1 MSKQLMIYERAV
13 PLRSEAHSGWSVK
26 TGASWDFAR
35 NTNSVPVV
43 AAEFAACAPEYAIVF
58 AGEGD
63 VVFPSVILGMRANEN
78 ACVAEDGSWRGT
90 YVPAFLRR
98 YPFVF
103 ASSED
108 GQTLTLCIDEEF
120 EGFNEEGRGERLFDT
135 ESNRTKYL
143 EDVVAFASEYQTQLR
158 RTDAFCKRLV
168 QLDLLEQAHAQFTL
182 PGGERTQ
189 MQGFKTIN
197 RDKLR
202 ALPGD
207 VLAEMARTDELE
219 LCFVHLQSLNSLK
232 RMAQRLA
239 GDTPETVA

>member
-26 TGASWDFAR
+26 TGASWGFAR
-35 NTNSVPVV
+35 DINSVPVV
-43 AAEFAACAPEYAIVF
+43 AGEFAACATEFAIVF
-58 AGEGD
+58 AGVGD
-63 VVFPSVILGMRANEN
+63 AVFPSVILGMRDNQN
-78 ACVAEDGSWRGT
+78 ACVAEDGSWRGK

-103 ASSED
+103 AASED

-120 EGFNEEGRGERLFDT
+120 EGFNDEGRGERLFD
-135 ESNRTKYL
+135 SDGNRTGYL
-143 EDVVAFASEYQTQLR
+143 EEVLAFASEYQAQLK
-158 RTDAFCKRLV
+158 RTEAFCQRLAK
-168 QLDLLEQAHAQFTL
+168 LDLLEQAHAQFNL

-202 ALPGD
+202 ALPGET
-207 VLAEMARTDELE
+207 LAEMARTDELE
-219 LCFVHLQSLNSLK
+219 LCYVHLHSLNNLTP
-232 RMAQRLA
+232 MAQRLSA
-239 GDTPETVA
+239 DAPEAAE